1 MRPKTLFL
9 VGLVL
14 GAMAGLAFILAGL
27 GTGIPGLV
35 IWTWVIAKRPRFAS
49 ASGGLIGFGVVWLLV
64 IAQSTWGCAND
75 AWCSQVDVTPTI
87 WLAAALISAGIV
99 LGLATWRHLT
109 HGTGQRV
116 RGGVLTPLQK

>member
-1 MRPKTLFL
+1 MRPRMLFL

-14 GAMAGLAFILAGL
+14 GAVTGLAFVLAGL
-27 GTGIPGLV
+27 
-35 IWTWVIAKRPRFAS
+35 RPRFAS
-49 ASGGLIGFGVVWLLV
+49 ASGGLIGFGVAWLLV

-87 WLAAALISAGIV
+87 GFAAVLISMGIV

-109 HGTGQRV
+109 DRTV
-116 RGGVLTPLQK
+116 RREPH

>member
-1 MRPKTLFL
+1 MRPRMLFL

-14 GAMAGLAFILAGL
+14 GAVTGLAFVLAGL

-49 ASGGLIGFGVVWLLV
+49 ASGGLIGFGVAWLLV

-87 WLAAALISAGIV
+87 GFAAVLISMGIV

-109 HGTGQRV
+109 DRTV
-116 RGGVLTPLQK
+116 RREPH